1 MISKKTSF
9 FKLRNNAVFGKTM
22 EIARKHK
29 KEHNR
34 KKKEL
39 FSLRTKESY
48 FKAFYRKLIS
58 NRNEK
63 KPD

>member
-39 FSLRTKESY
+39 FSMRTKE
-48 FKAFYRKLIS
+48 
-58 NRNEK
+58 
-63 KPD
+63 

>member
-34 KKKEL
+34 KK
-39 FSLRTKESY
+39 F
-48 FKAFYRKLIS
+48 IS

-63 KPD
+63 KT